1 MTGRSTRRTLALLA
15 FAALPF
21 AAAAEDASTPAPQ
34 PGASVF
40 WNSVSD
46 GSTSTFRELVIAT
59 GEDWVLYESKFD
71 DAWELE
77 DMTVTDN
84 LFLLFSGIDYRSCT
98 DGPLPSA
105 EEREALKSLRPFKKG
120 DTVELATLEAK
131 PVVKVGEGL
140 NYFLM
145 GQMRPAHKIHI
156 DYEDDES
163 DENLVVLDDTNL
175 TVAIDWDETSRDRVM
190 SVTSGNPDAPIGF
203 TEEELGVC
211 APLLA
216 SQ

>member
-1 MTGRSTRRTLALLA
+1 MTGQLTRRAIALLA
-15 FAALPF
+15 LSALPF
-21 AAAAEDASTPAPQ
+21 AAAAEEASPPAPQ
-34 PGASVF
+34 TGSSVF
-40 WNSVSD
+40 WNSVSS
-46 GSTSTFRELVIAT
+46 GSQSTFRELVIAT
-59 GEDWVLYESKFD
+59 GEDWVLYESKFE
-71 DAWELE
+71 DAWEFD

-98 DGPLPSA
+98 DGPLPSV
-105 EEREALKSLRPFKKG
+105 EEREALSSLRPFKVG
-120 DTVELATLEAK
+120 DTVELTTLEGA
-131 PVVKVGEGL
+131 PVVKVGEAV

-145 GQMRPAHKIHI
+145 GEMRPAHKIHI

-163 DENLVVLDDTNL
+163 DENLVVLDEMDL
-175 TVAIDWDETSRDRVM
+175 TVAIDWDETSRDKVM